1 MLLYAL
7 VPPPSRG
14 PVWNEWRC
22 NSAPKP
28 LPRIP
33 AESIRLK
40 NNNASVAI
48 ATCHSSII
56 AFHYIVLCE
65 PLVSMIIIAESTFG
79 WCVLMRGRSCIMFMD
94 RHWVEKAMWVCES
107 SSGASDGT
115 ASGPYWVLRHSE
127 FICFMVNCALHTIA
141 RLSCAYGAVMY
152 DDSSY
157 SDVMRDGGRW
167 VKVQHW
173 CVTVSSVAHTCIEK
187 TKSTRFT
194 WFLHFCIQMYSR
206 K

>member
-22 NSAPKP
+22 NSGPKP
-28 LPRIP
+28 LPGSP

-48 ATCHSSII
+48 STCHSSII

-65 PLVSMIIIAESTFG
+65 PLMSMNIIAESTFG

-94 RHWVEKAMWVCES
+94 RHWVAKAMWVCES
-107 SSGASDGT
+107 SSGASDVVCT
-115 ASGPYWVLRHSE
+115 ASGPTECSCIRSLFVIVHCTHIHVSRVLTVLW
-127 FICFMVNCALHTIA
+127 CM
-141 RLSCAYGAVMY
+141 M
-152 DDSSY
+152 SY

-167 VKVQHW
+167 VKLQHW
-173 CVTVSSVAHTCIEK
+173 CVCDCEFRKQRS
-187 TKSTRFT
+187 T
-194 WFLHFCIQMYSR
+194 WFVHLCLQMYSH